1 MLADH
6 PDVFARLRA
15 EVLQVLGPN
24 GKVCPE
30 NLRELK
36 YLRAIL
42 NGEPLSSSRQ
52 FCPIDN
58 YFRDATAVPECVSFN
73 QLRTYR
79 GEELNH
85 GSL

>member
-6 PDVFARLRA
+6 PNVFARLRA
-15 EVLQVLGPN
+15 EVLQILGPN

-42 NGEPLSSSRQ
+42 NGEPLSLSRA
-52 FCPIDN
+52 FVPIN
-58 YFRDATAVPECVSFN
+58 YFFRDTETVPERVSFH
-73 QLRTYR
+73 QL
-79 GEELNH
+79 
-85 GSL
+85 

>member
-42 NGEPLSSSRQ
+42 NGEPLSLSRAVV
-52 FCPIDN
+52 PIN
-58 YFRDATAVPECVSFN
+58 YFLET
-73 QLRTYR
+73 LRLYP
-79 GEELNH
+79 NV
-85 GSL
+85 